1 MPPNHLWLLAFD
13 DINMNEMI
21 EKLYFMEIKYQSV
34 LQLYFFFFFFAK
46 EMMFFPF
53 TEISILWSRQN
64 SQTTGGGLEKMVICS
79 NHFKRVHIRMCI

>member
-34 LQLYFFFFFFAK
+34 LQLYFFFFCQGNDV
-46 EMMFFPF
+46 FPIYRNKYIMIKTEF
-53 TEISILWSRQN
+53 T
-64 SQTTGGGLEKMVICS
+64 
-79 NHFKRVHIRMCI
+79 NHRRRIRKDGHLQQSL

>member
-1 MPPNHLWLLAFD
+1 
-13 DINMNEMI
+13 MNEMI

-34 LQLYFFFFFFAK
+34 LQLYLFFSFAK

-53 TEISILWSRQN
+53 TEISILSSRQN
-64 SQTTGGGLEKMVICS
+64 SQTIGGGLEKMVICS